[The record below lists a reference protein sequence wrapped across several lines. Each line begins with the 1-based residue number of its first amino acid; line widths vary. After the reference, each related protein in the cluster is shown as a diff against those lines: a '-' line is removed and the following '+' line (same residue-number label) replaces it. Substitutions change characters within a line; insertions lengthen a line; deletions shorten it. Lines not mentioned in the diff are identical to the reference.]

1 MWSSLVLL
9 ALPIAFDP
17 VRLGF
22 NVLLISRPRPAQNLL
37 FYWIGCALA
46 GVVLLLVPILALHFT
61 PMLSSF
67 VHDLANPATSA
78 SSTVR
83 HVEISAGVL
92 VLVVA
97 GVFAARFLA
106 RQRGQTPAPDAN
118 TSTLVPASDVPN
130 PIELPLS
137 RGKDDQGA
145 AVGGGSGAA
154 IRRLL
159 GRANDAWESE
169 SLWIA
174 LAIGLWAAPNPALV
188 VFGLATIPTSGAAI
202 GTQIGAAIVFVIE
215 TLAIV
220 EIVLLSYLFAPTTT
234 EALLRRLHDSARSY
248 RRQIL
253 VIMLTFVGLA
263 LVAQGM
269 GII

>member
-37 FYWIGCALA
+37 VYWIGCALA

-83 HVEISAGVL
+83 HVEIAAGVL
-92 VLVVA
+92 VVLVATLLAV
-97 GVFAARFLA
+97 RFLA
-106 RQRGQTPAPDAN
+106 RQRAQAPARDAN
-118 TSTLVPASDVPN
+118 TSTLVADSDAPH
-130 PIELPLS
+130 PIERPLS
-137 RGKDDQGA
+137 RGKDDQSA
-145 AVGGGSGAA
+145 AAEGGSRAA

-220 EIVLLSYLFAPTTT
+220 EIVLLSNLFAPTKT
-234 EALLRRLHDSARSY
+234 EASLRRLHDWARSY

-253 VIMLTFVGLA
+253 VVMLTFVGLA